1 MDANHIRS
9 IKKFKFSISHKLD
22 SIESLRG
29 IAALMVL
36 LFHVVGLMEI
46 PLPGSLSFISTHFG
60 LGVSLFFTIS
70 GFVLAYGYSD
80 RLKEVVQIRNFYISR
95 FFRIA
100 PLFYAVMIIW
110 MFASWFVWNGTYS
123 LQKILLNMSFLF
135 GLIPGQHQSIVM
147 AGWTIGIEML
157 FYIVFPVIIVIVSNL
172 RIALISF
179 AIACILSNTIY
190 NTVLAAGL
198 GSYAYENLG
207 THLPFFMGGVLTFRI
222 WKAMDL
228 MRLTS
233 LGWSLLLVSIVLAL
247 MLVNSDQLISL
258 INRFGL
264 QRGVWAIVF
273 GMLILSSLYA
283 RNPILESE
291 PLLSL
296 GKLSF
301 SLYLLHPMIMVIL
314 IKLDF
319 SKYIIQLTNMA
330 MANFLIASIITIGL
344 VWTSSIL
351 SFRFVEVP
359 GVNFGKWLKKRYR

>member
-1 MDANHIRS
+1 
-9 IKKFKFSISHKLD
+9 
-22 SIESLRG
+22 
-29 IAALMVL
+29 
-36 LFHVVGLMEI
+36 
-46 PLPGSLSFISTHFG
+46 
-60 LGVSLFFTIS
+60 
-70 GFVLAYGYSD
+70 
-80 RLKEVVQIRNFYISR
+80 
-95 FFRIA
+95 
-100 PLFYAVMIIW
+100 
-110 MFASWFVWNGTYS
+110 
-123 LQKILLNMSFLF
+123 MSFLF
-135 GLIPGQHQSIVM
+135 GLIPGQHESIVM

-172 RIALISF
+172 YIALISF
-179 AIACILSNTIY
+179 VITCILSNTIY
-190 NTVLAAGL
+190 STLLSAGL
-198 GSYAYENLG
+198 GSYAYMNLG